1 MTTERFA
8 VYFAPSPDGPWW
20 DAGSEWLGR
29 CAERAIALP
38 QPAIP
43 GLAAEAQRHWTRAPR
58 RYGWHAT
65 LKAPFTLAEGVDLD
79 ALLGATQAIA
89 RRFEPFELPPL
100 RVKRLDD
107 FLALVPDDQTEAAA
121 VADAC
126 VQTLQPLAAPLSGA
140 ELARRRA
147 AGLTPQED
155 ALLLRWGYPFVGARF
170 RFHLSLSG
178 SLREAAAA
186 EIDALH
192 AAAAE
197 RFESLPP
204 CRFDSIALFAEPAP
218 GADFELVERLA
229 LGR

>member
-8 VYFAPSPDGPWW
+8 VYFAPSADGPWW

-29 CAERAIALP
+29 CAERAIELP

-43 GLAAEAQRHWTRAPR
+43 GMSAEAQRRWTRAPR

-79 ALLGATQAIA
+79 ALLGATRAVG
-89 RRFEPFELPPL
+89 RRFQPFVMPRL
-100 RVKRLDD
+100 RVARLDD
-107 FLALVPDDQTEAAA
+107 FLALVPDDPTAVAA
-121 VADAC
+121 VAEAC
-126 VQTLQPLAAPLSGA
+126 VQDLQPLAAPLSEA

-155 ALLLRWGYPFVGARF
+155 ALLLRWGYPFVGERF
-170 RFHLSLSG
+170 RFHLSLTG
-178 SLREAAAA
+178 SLREAAPA
-186 EIDALH
+186 EIDALQ
-192 AAAAE
+192 AAAA
-197 RFESLPP
+197 RHFDPLPP
-204 CRFDSIALFAEPAP
+204 CRFDAIALFAEPAP
-218 GADFELVERLA
+218 GADFELVERLE